1 MPELTTNQK
10 GAIAEAAITKAA
22 VELGVEVYR
31 PAVEGGRYDMIFALE
46 DGRLLRVQCKWA
58 ARCDDV
64 LLIRCYSCRR
74 AIEGMRVRR
83 YTSDEID
90 AMAVYSS
97 DTGRC
102 YLIPPRLW
110 DGHRVVHLRL
120 EPTRNNQQR
129 LINWARDFEFDAT
142 LFAPGPIAQLGER
155 RHGMPKAVGSS
166 PTGSTDFRGQRA
178 LPV

>member
-1 MPELTTNQK
+1 VPELTTNQK

-22 VELGVEVYR
+22 VEQGIEVYR

-46 DGRLLRVQCKWA
+46 EGRLLRVQCKWA
-58 ARCDDV
+58 ARHDDV

-74 AIEGMRVRR
+74 AIEGMRVRH
-83 YTSDEID
+83 YTADEID
-90 AMAVYSS
+90 AIAVYSP

-120 EPTRNNQQR
+120 KPTRNNQRR
-129 LINWARDFEFDAT
+129 LINWAEDYDFDAT
-142 LFAPGPIAQLGER
+142 LSALGPIAQLGER
-155 RHGMPKAVGSS
+155 SDGIRKVVGSI
-166 PTGSTDFRGQRA
+166 PTGSIGTPNRLFSQR
-178 LPV
+178 

>member
-22 VELGVEVYR
+22 FELGIEVYR
-31 PAVEGGRYDMIFALE
+31 PAIEGGRYDMIFALE
-46 DGRLLRVQCKWA
+46 NGRLLRVQCKWA
-58 ARCDDV
+58 ARHKDV

-74 AIEGMRVRR
+74 AIEGMRVRP

-90 AMAVYSS
+90 AIAVYSP

-110 DGHRVVHLRL
+110 DGHRVVH
-120 EPTRNNQQR
+120 T
-129 LINWARDFEFDAT
+129 
-142 LFAPGPIAQLGER
+142 
-155 RHGMPKAVGSS
+155 S
-166 PTGSTDFRGQRA
+166 
-178 LPV
+178 